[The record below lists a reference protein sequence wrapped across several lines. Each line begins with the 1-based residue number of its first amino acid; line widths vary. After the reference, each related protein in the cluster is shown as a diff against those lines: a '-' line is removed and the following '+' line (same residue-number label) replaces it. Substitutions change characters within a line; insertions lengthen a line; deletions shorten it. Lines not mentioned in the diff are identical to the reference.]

1 MTGKHVHQAVTGTRH
16 PMRRLRILLLVV
28 LALGFFSP
36 CTFGEDEP
44 EEARDYRYGSIVLGA
59 FWVGQIDNTIV
70 ARSESF
76 PVGLFIDLSK
86 DFALSDSI
94 TVPRGMFAYRF
105 SRRHQVNFGV
115 FQISRDNEVVLERTI
130 EIGESVFPIGARV
143 NLSYDTRVYKAAYTW
158 LFYDSDKVVL
168 GASFGL
174 NIVDFG
180 ARFDAFV
187 GVEPIGE
194 GEIRETTGT
203 TAPLPVVGLR
213 LVFRATRR
221 LSLVAAADFLV
232 VEYGKVGG
240 TYQDNYA
247 LLDWQLSKIF
257 SIGGGVNSLD
267 LELER
272 EEEILASVRHRYR
285 GVIAFVGFHF

>member
-1 MTGKHVHQAVTGTRH
+1 
-16 PMRRLRILLLVV
+16 MRGLWTIPLV
-28 LALGFFSP
+28 LALGIFCP
-36 CTFGEDEP
+36 CAFAEDDP
-44 EEARDYRYGSIVLGA
+44 EEEKDYRSGSIRLGA

-76 PVGLFIDLSK
+76 PVGLFIDLSR

-94 TVPRGMFAYRF
+94 TVPRGMIGYRF
-105 SRRHQVNFGV
+105 SRRHQVNFGY
-115 FQISRDNEVVLERTI
+115 FQISRDNQVVLERTI
-130 EIGESVFPIGARV
+130 EIGESEFPIGAQV
-143 NLSYDTRVYKAAYTW
+143 DFSYDTRVYKAAYTW

-180 ARFDAFV
+180 ARLTGGV
-187 GVEPIGE
+187 GAEPIGE
-194 GEIRETTGT
+194 TEIRETTAT
-203 TAPLPVVGLR
+203 TAPLPVLGLR
-213 LVFRATRR
+213 LAFRATRR

-232 VEYGKVGG
+232 VEYGKYGG
-240 TYQDNYA
+240 TFQDNYA
-247 LLDWQLSKIF
+247 LLDWRLSKIF

-267 LELER
+267 LELKL
-272 EEEILASVRHRYR
+272 EEDILASVRHRYR

>member
-1 MTGKHVHQAVTGTRH
+1 MKAKTVLF
-16 PMRRLRILLLVV
+16 MLV
-28 LALGFFSP
+28 LILGFFSP

-44 EEARDYRYGSIVLGA
+44 EEERDYRYGSIRLGA
-59 FWVGQIDNTIV
+59 FWVGQIDTSIV

-76 PVGLFIDLSK
+76 PVGIFIDLSK
-86 DFALSDSI
+86 DFALNDSI
-94 TVPRGMFAYRF
+94 TVPRGMFGYRF
-105 SRRHQVNFGV
+105 SRRHQVNVGY
-115 FQISRDNEVVLERTI
+115 FQISRDNQVVLDRTI

-180 ARFDAFV
+180 ARFDAAV
-187 GVEPIGE
+187 GAEPIGE
-194 GEIRETTGT
+194 GEIRETTAT

-232 VEYGKVGG
+232 VEYGKYGG

-247 LLDWQLSKIF
+247 LLDWRLSKIF

-267 LELER
+267 LELEL
-272 EEEILASVRHRYR
+272 EEDILASVRHRYR
-285 GVIAFVGFHF
+285 GVIGFVGFHF